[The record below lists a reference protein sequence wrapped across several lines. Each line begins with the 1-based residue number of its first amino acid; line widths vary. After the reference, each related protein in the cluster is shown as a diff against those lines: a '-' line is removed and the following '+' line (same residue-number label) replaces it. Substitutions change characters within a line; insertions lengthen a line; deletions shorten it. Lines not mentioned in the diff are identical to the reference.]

1 MVSEGYD
8 TSEPVGM
15 DGQADDYDSPWKEA
29 IERYLPD
36 FLAFYFPAAHAL
48 IDWTQPF
55 TFLDQELRSVV
66 RDAETGQ
73 RRVDKLVSVK
83 RLDGRPDW
91 IYIHLEV
98 QADDEAG
105 FAERMFVYH
114 YRLYDR
120 YRQSIASLALLA
132 DQRPNWQPDHFD
144 YEALGCR
151 LDFRYP
157 VAKLLDWAGS
167 EARLADSSN
176 PFALLT
182 RAHLAVRATKHDMA
196 ARKAAKWQL
205 VQALYQRNFDSQKL
219 LDIYGVL
226 DWMLLLPQGLEQ
238 AFRTEMSIYEEE
250 MRMRYVTSNERLA
263 KAEGIEQ
270 GMLQGIQQGKLDGR
284 IEGKVQLLLRLL
296 NQRFGSLPEWAEEK
310 IEMASEREL
319 EFWTDSVL
327 SAKSIEEVLQSTK
340 RN

>member
-1 MVSEGYD
+1 MVSEDHGA
-8 TSEPVGM
+8 SESGGM
-15 DGQADDYDSPWKEA
+15 GVRADDYDSPWKDA

-55 TFLDQELRSVV
+55 SFLDQELRSVV

-83 RLDGRPDW
+83 LLNGRPDW

-98 QADDEAG
+98 QADDDAG
-105 FAERMFVYH
+105 FAERMFIYH

-120 YRQSIASLALLA
+120 YRQPIASLALLA
-132 DQRPNWQPDHFD
+132 DQRVNWQPNQFD
-144 YEALGCR
+144 YETLGCR

-167 EARLADSSN
+167 EDRLADSSN

-182 RAHLAVRATKHDMA
+182 RAHLAVRATKSDMA
-196 ARKAAKWQL
+196 ARKAEKWKL
-205 VQALYQRNFDSQKL
+205 VQALYQKVSDQQRLVDL
-219 LDIYGVL
+219 YAVL
-226 DWMLLLPQGLEQ
+226 DWMMWLPQGLHQ
-238 AFRTEMSIYEEE
+238 SFRQEITIYEEE
-250 MRMRYVTSNERLA
+250 MKMRYLTSNERLA
-263 KAEGIEQ
+263 KAEGVEEGI
-270 GMLQGIQQGKLDGR
+270 LQGIQRGREHGR
-284 IEGKVQLLLRLL
+284 IEGKAQTLLRFLS
-296 NQRFGSLPEWAEEK
+296 QRFGALPDWVKRKVSA
-310 IEMASEREL
+310 ASEQEL
-319 EFWTDSVL
+319 EVWLDALL
-327 SAKSIEEVLQSTK
+327 SAGSLDEVLLSGQ